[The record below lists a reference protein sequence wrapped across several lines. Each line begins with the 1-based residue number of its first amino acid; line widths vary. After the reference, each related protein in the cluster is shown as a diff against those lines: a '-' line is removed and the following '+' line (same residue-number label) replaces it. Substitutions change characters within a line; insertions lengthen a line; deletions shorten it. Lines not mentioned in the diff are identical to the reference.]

1 MVLHNGVKILLPD
14 EIMTRMKM
22 LINKFIDLNH
32 NCITF
37 KISVMTQRIIS
48 HIAIYLL
55 SVVMIIFGIYH
66 IRNPRNM
73 LAFVPENLPG
83 GINWVYVIGIVLIV
97 AALAFILNKFVKIT
111 AYLLALLLIIFVLV
125 IHLPIYKNAGDL
137 DLRQTAFIDILQNL
151 AIAAFALHI
160 AGSADSHGMKY

>member
-1 MVLHNGVKILLPD
+1 
-14 EIMTRMKM
+14 
-22 LINKFIDLNH
+22 
-32 NCITF
+32 
-37 KISVMTQRIIS
+37 MTQRIIS

-55 SVVMIIFGIYH
+55 SVIMIIFGIYH

-97 AALAFILNKFVKIT
+97 AALAFIFNKFVKIT
-111 AYLLALLLIIFVLV
+111 AYLLALLLIIFVLM
-125 IHLPIYKNAGDL
+125 IHLPTYNNAGDP
-137 DLRQTAFIDILQNL
+137 DLRQTAFIDMLQDL

>member
-1 MVLHNGVKILLPD
+1 
-14 EIMTRMKM
+14 
-22 LINKFIDLNH
+22 
-32 NCITF
+32 
-37 KISVMTQRIIS
+37 MTQRIIS

-83 GINWVYVIGIVLIV
+83 GINWVYAIGIVLIA
-97 AALAFILNKFVKIT
+97 AALAFIFNKFVKIT
-111 AYLLALLLIIFVLV
+111 AYLLALLLIIFVLM
-125 IHLPIYKNAGDL
+125 IHLPTYNNAGDP
-137 DLRQTAFIDILQNL
+137 DLRQTAFIDILQDL